1 MSNALL
7 TTDKIADRALMR
19 FSEACT
25 ALKAIPKTY
34 ESEFKGA
41 PKIGDEVR
49 VAIPQHAV
57 IRHGRVSQ
65 PAPLQTLVRPVTI
78 QDQVGFDLSFSSAE
92 LALDIDEFDRRYLS
106 QQVADLA
113 VNVESAVQR
122 LMYQWTPNQTGTPD
136 GQWTKIA
143 YANLAKK
150 FIEDNG
156 GGAGTKKMI
165 YNNAA
170 EATLIQGM
178 SGLFNAQKQIDVQYE
193 EGSIGRVSGFDWF
206 SSTVAPVHTNG
217 TGNSSYDTD
226 SPGATQ
232 TGSSIHID
240 TGTGTIPKGS
250 IVTFT
255 GLKAVHPQ
263 TKENL
268 GYDRSFV
275 VTEDYPGGEG
285 DIQIYPAIVA
295 TGSEQNVANALADG
309 VDMVIAGTASDSY
322 GINLAFRPEA
332 FQFVTVDLP
341 ELTGWKNSRRSYE
354 GVSMRVVEGSDLSN
368 DLNLMR
374 FDIMWGFGALRPEW
388 ACRVANDP
396 ANLTPA

>member
-1 MSNALL
+1 MANALL

-34 ESEFKGA
+34 ESEFKGT
-41 PKIGDEVR
+41 PKIGDHVR
-49 VAIPQHAV
+49 VAIPQHAS

-78 QDQVGFDLSFSSAE
+78 QDQVGFDLSYSSAE
-92 LALDIDEFDRRYLS
+92 LALDIDEFDRRYIS

-113 VNVESAVQR
+113 VTVEAAVQK

-143 YANLAKK
+143 YAGLAKK
-150 FIEDNG
+150 YIEDNG
-156 GGAGTKKMI
+156 GGSGAKKLI

-170 EATLIQGM
+170 ESTLIQGM
-178 SGLFNAQKQIDVQYE
+178 SGLFNAQKEISEQYT
-193 EGSIGRVSGFDWF
+193 EGSIGRVAGFDFF
-206 SSTVAPVHTNG
+206 SSTVAPVHQRG
-217 TGNSSYDTD
+217 TANASYDIN
-226 SPGATQ
+226 GANQ
-232 TGSSIHID
+232 TGSSIAID
-240 TGTGTIPKGS
+240 TGSGTFLVGDV
-250 IVTFT
+250 VTFA
-255 GLKAVHPQ
+255 GCYAVHPQ
-263 TKENL
+263 TKANL
-268 GYDRSFV
+268 GYLRQFV
-275 VTEDYPGGEG
+275 VTEDLSGAGNL
-285 DIQIYPAIVA
+285 QVYPAVVV
-295 TGSEQNVANALADG
+295 TGSEQNVTASPTDG
-309 VDMVIAGTASDSY
+309 GDVVVQGTASDTY

-341 ELTGWKNSRRSYE
+341 ELSGWKNSRRSYE
-354 GVSMRVVEGSDLSN
+354 GVSMRVVEGSDLRN

-388 ACRVANDP
+388 ACRIANDP

>member
-19 FSEACT
+19 FSEACS
-25 ALKAIPKTY
+25 ALKAVPKTY
-34 ESEFKGA
+34 ASEFKGS

-49 VAIPQHAV
+49 VPIPQHAK
-57 IRHGRVSQ
+57 IRTGRVSQ

-78 QDQVGFDLSFSSAE
+78 QEQVGFDLSFSSAE
-92 LALDIDEFDRRYLS
+92 LALDIEEFDRRYIS

-113 VNVESAVQR
+113 VHVEAAVQR

-150 FIEDNG
+150 LIEDNG
-156 GGAGTKKMI
+156 GGQGQKKLIM
-165 YNNAA
+165 NNAA
-170 EATLIQGM
+170 EASLIQANAA
-178 SGLFNAQKQIDVQYE
+178 LFNPVGEISKQYL
-193 EGSIGRVSGFDWF
+193 EGVISRASGFDWMA
-206 SSTVAPVHTNG
+206 STVAPIHSRGSANA
-217 TGNSSYDTD
+217 SYDVN
-226 SPGATQ
+226 GANQ
-232 TGSSIHID
+232 TGSSIAVD
-240 TGTGTIPKGS
+240 TGTGTFAVGD
-250 IVTFT
+250 IVTFA
-255 GLKAVHPQ
+255 GCFACHPQ
-263 TKENL
+263 TKQSL
-268 GYDRSFV
+268 GYLRQFV
-275 VTEDYPGGEG
+275 VTEALGAPG
-285 DIQIYPAIVA
+285 DLQIYPAIV
-295 TGSEQNVANALADG
+295 TSGSEQNVTASPTDG
-309 VDMVIAGTASDSY
+309 GDVVIQGTASDTY

-341 ELTGWKNSRRSYE
+341 ELAGWKNSRREYE

-388 ACRVANDP
+388 ACRIANDP

>member
-1 MSNALL
+1 MANALL

-25 ALKAIPKTY
+25 ALKAVPKTY
-34 ESEFKGA
+34 ASEFKGA

-49 VAIPQHAV
+49 VPIPQHAS
-57 IRHGRVSQ
+57 IRTGRVSQ

-78 QDQVGFDLSFSSAE
+78 QEQCGFDLSFSSAE
-92 LALDIDEFDRRYLS
+92 LALDIEEFDKRYIS

-113 VNVESAVQR
+113 VHVEAAVQT

-143 YANLAKK
+143 YAGLAKK
-150 FIEDNG
+150 YIEDNG
-156 GGAGTKKMI
+156 GGAGAKKLI

-170 EATLIQGM
+170 ESTLIQGM
-178 SGLFNAQKQIDVQYE
+178 SGLFNSQKAITEQYT
-193 EGSIGRVSGFDWF
+193 EGSIGRVAGFDFF
-206 SSTVAPVHTNG
+206 SSTVAPIHSRGSANA
-217 TGNSSYDTD
+217 SYDVN
-226 SPGATQ
+226 GANQ
-232 TGSSIHID
+232 TGDSVAID
-240 TGTGTIPKGS
+240 TGTGTIVVGD
-250 IVTFT
+250 IVTFAGCT
-255 GLKAVHPQ
+255 AVHPQ
-263 TKENL
+263 TKQSL
-268 GYDRSFV
+268 GYLRQFV
-275 VTEDYPGGEG
+275 VTSALSAGEIG
-285 DIQIYPAIVA
+285 IYPPIV
-295 TGSEQNVANALADG
+295 TSGSEQNVTASPTDG
-309 VDMVIAGTASDSY
+309 GDVVILGTASDTY

-341 ELTGWKNSRRSYE
+341 ELTGWKNSRREYE

-388 ACRVANDP
+388 ACRIANDP